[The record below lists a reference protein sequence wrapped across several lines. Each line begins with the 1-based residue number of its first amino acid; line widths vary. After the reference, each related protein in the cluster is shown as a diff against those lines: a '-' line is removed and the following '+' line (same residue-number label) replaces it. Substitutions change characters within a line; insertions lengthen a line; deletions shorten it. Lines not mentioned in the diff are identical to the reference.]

1 MQTPNLPKPMSY
13 TVTPVGVGKPILG
26 SRYREAGTVVEGN
39 PHLYGPYVEMGH
51 LAIAD
56 TTPAP
61 TPKARAK
68 RSEVHQPGR
77 TEPAA

>member
-1 MQTPNLPKPMSY
+1 MQTLKLPKPMTY
-13 TVTPVGVGKPILG
+13 TVTAAGVGKPIMG

-51 LAIAD
+51 LAIAE
-56 TTPAP
+56 PVP
-61 TPKARAK
+61 TPNARAK

-77 TEPAA
+77 TEQTA